1 MRGETCRQANG
12 AKEGA
17 GKAKVVS
24 LQDVPRPLTA
34 SGRPRRAL
42 ASGLQNGGSNRV
54 GGVRRPNLQSRS
66 NPSRT
71 VIESRA
77 P

>member
-1 MRGETCRQANG
+1 MNRADEA
-12 AKEGA
+12 EI
-17 GKAKVVS
+17 VS
-24 LQDVPRPLTA
+24 SHGVPRPLAA
-34 SGRPRRAL
+34 SSRPRRAL

-54 GGVRRPNLQSRS
+54 GGLRRPNLQSRS

-71 VIESRA
+71 VNESRA